1 MKYKIIVD
9 KQSRKNPSSEKKEYI
24 IDIEE
29 LRTKG
34 DIYDSL
40 IITKNEDYVI
50 RRLSLSELQVLSVL
64 EEPIKEALPNL
75 NIELFEGD
83 NYIYLSDMTGNK
95 FYAEYIV
102 KNEFTD
108 MYVTNAEMNSA
119 INQSAS
125 QIELNV
131 NQKLTTYSTLEELEK
146 AKDEAIETSKENVDN
161 KLKNYSTTVEMNSAI
176 NMKANEIT
184 SSVNETYITKT
195 DSETNI
201 SNAKS
206 EAISTAGTNIDNKLK
221 SYSTTT
227 QMNSAINQKAESI
240 TSSVSKTYS
249 TKTETSTAKT
259 EAINSANSNTD
270 NKLKNYTETT
280 KLGTAIEQN
289 YEHVKI
295 AWNQISEFIQM
306 MIINNNA
313 SFAILDSNKKVMMAL
328 DKTGQHFYKTDGT
341 TIFGE
346 MGVNKEDSN
355 NYISFAVDG
364 EYNKDISD
372 GMAWGIKTKSDNKY
386 YPILYIKNFHMG
398 TKNSDDIYGQLVL
411 KYCDLILEGMNTGI
425 QTGNV
430 RMYGNELNGIT
441 FEDMQ
446 SGNSLFSIAPPN
458 SQLSG
463 QENGLIQILS
473 SIMFYANAGGTNSF
487 KIGLGNEYVL
497 ITDNGLI
504 SVQNGSLQFGTT
516 GNEVSFSLYVK
527 SLATIH
533 GNLDVEGNVYANN
546 ISSDK
551 RIKKNIKN
559 SDTCALDIIK
569 KIKHKEFDKK
579 DDGKHYNIGYIAQD
593 MEKIDPNFV
602 IMRPKTEKTEE
613 RYYIN
618 ELPIIATLTKAIQEQ
633 QEQIEQQNNL
643 IQSLVERIK
652 KLEAK

>member
-1 MKYKIIVD
+1 MKYKIVVD
-9 KQSRKNPSSEKKEYI
+9 KQSRTNPTADKKVYE

-29 LRTKG
+29 LRYKG
-34 DIYDSL
+34 DIHDTL
-40 IITKNEDYVI
+40 TIEKGKAYVT

-64 EEPIKEALPNL
+64 ETPIIEEIGNI

-83 NYIYLSDMTGNK
+83 NYIYLQDMTGNRL
-95 FYAEYIV
+95 YAEYLV
-102 KNEFTD
+102 KNDFTEI
-108 MYVTNAEMNSA
+108 YVTTNEMNSA

-131 NQKLTTYSTLEELEK
+131 NQKLTE
-146 AKDEAIETSKENVDN
+146 
-161 KLKNYSTTVEMNSAI
+161 YSTTEEMNAAI
-176 NMKANEIT
+176 NVKSEEIT
-184 SSVNETYITKT
+184 SEVNKKVGKTEVGTYIKQ
-195 DSETNI
+195 N
-201 SNAKS
+201 S
-206 EAISTAGTNIDNKLK
+206 EAVKL
-221 SYSTTT
+221 
-227 QMNSAINQKAESI
+227 
-240 TSSVSKTYS
+240 
-249 TKTETSTAKT
+249 
-259 EAINSANSNTD
+259 
-270 NKLKNYTETT
+270 
-280 KLGTAIEQN
+280 
-289 YEHVKI
+289 

-313 SFAILDSNKKVMMAL
+313 SFAILDSNKKVMMSL
-328 DKTGQHFYKTDGT
+328 DKTGQHFYKSDGT

-355 NYISFAVDG
+355 SYISFAVDG
-364 EYNKDISD
+364 EYSKDISD
-372 GMAWGIKTKSDNKY
+372 GMAWGIKTSSDNKFH
-386 YPILYIKNFHMG
+386 PILYIKNFHMG
-398 TKNSDDIYGQLVL
+398 TKQSDDIYGQLVL
-411 KYCDLILEGMNTGI
+411 KYCDLILQGMSTGI

-430 RMYGNELNGIT
+430 RMYGNMLNGIT

-487 KIGLGNEYVL
+487 KIGLENEYVL

-559 SDTCALDIIK
+559 SNTCALDVIK

-602 IMRPKTEKTEE
+602 IVRPKTEKTEE

-643 IQSLVERIK
+643 IQSLVERIE

>member
-1 MKYKIIVD
+1 MKGERMKYKIVVD
-9 KQSRKNPSSEKKEYI
+9 KQSRTNPTADKKVYEI
-24 IDIEE
+24 NIEE
-29 LRTKG
+29 LRYKG
-34 DIYDSL
+34 DIRDTL
-40 IITKNEDYVI
+40 TIEKGKAYVT
-50 RRLSLSELQVLSVL
+50 RKLSLSELQVLSVL
-64 EEPIKEALPNL
+64 ETPIIEEIGNM

-83 NYIYLSDMTGNK
+83 NYIYLQDMTGNRL
-95 FYAEYIV
+95 YAEYLV
-102 KNEFTD
+102 KNDFTEI
-108 MYVTNAEMNSA
+108 YVTTNEMNSA

-131 NQKLTTYSTLEELEK
+131 NQKLTE
-146 AKDEAIETSKENVDN
+146 
-161 KLKNYSTTVEMNSAI
+161 YSTTEEMNAAI
-176 NMKANEIT
+176 NVKSEEIT
-184 SSVNETYITKT
+184 SEVNKKVGKTEVGTYIKQ
-195 DSETNI
+195 N
-201 SNAKS
+201 S
-206 EAISTAGTNIDNKLK
+206 EAVKL
-221 SYSTTT
+221 
-227 QMNSAINQKAESI
+227 
-240 TSSVSKTYS
+240 
-249 TKTETSTAKT
+249 
-259 EAINSANSNTD
+259 
-270 NKLKNYTETT
+270 
-280 KLGTAIEQN
+280 
-289 YEHVKI
+289 

-306 MIINNNA
+306 MLINNNA
-313 SFAILDSNKKVMMAL
+313 SFAILDSNKKVMMSL
-328 DKTGQHFYKTDGT
+328 DKTGQHFYKSDGT

-355 NYISFAVDG
+355 SYISFAVDG
-364 EYNKDISD
+364 EYSKDISD
-372 GMAWGIKTKSDNKY
+372 GMAWGIKTASDNKFH
-386 YPILYIKNFHMG
+386 PILYIKNFHMG
-398 TKNSDDIYGQLVL
+398 TKQSDDIYGQLVL
-411 KYCDLILEGMNTGI
+411 KYCDLILQGMSTGI

-441 FEDMQ
+441 FEDTQ

-559 SDTCALDIIK
+559 SNTCALDIIK

-602 IMRPKTEKTEE
+602 IVRPKTEKTEE

-643 IQSLVERIK
+643 IQSLVERIE

>member
-1 MKYKIIVD
+1 MKGERMKYKIVVD
-9 KQSRKNPSSEKKEYI
+9 KQSRTNPTADKKVYE

-29 LRTKG
+29 LRYKG
-34 DIYDSL
+34 DIRDTL
-40 IITKNEDYVI
+40 TIEKGKAYVT
-50 RRLSLSELQVLSVL
+50 RKLSLSELQVLSVL
-64 EEPIKEALPNL
+64 ETPIIEEIGNI

-83 NYIYLSDMTGNK
+83 NYIYLQDMTGNRL
-95 FYAEYIV
+95 YAEYLV
-102 KNEFTD
+102 KNDFTEI
-108 MYVTNAEMNSA
+108 YVTTNEMNSA

-131 NQKLTTYSTLEELEK
+131 NQKLTE
-146 AKDEAIETSKENVDN
+146 
-161 KLKNYSTTVEMNSAI
+161 YSTTEEMNAAI
-176 NMKANEIT
+176 NVKSEEIT
-184 SSVNETYITKT
+184 SEVNKKVGKTEVGTYIKQ
-195 DSETNI
+195 N
-201 SNAKS
+201 S
-206 EAISTAGTNIDNKLK
+206 EAVKL
-221 SYSTTT
+221 
-227 QMNSAINQKAESI
+227 
-240 TSSVSKTYS
+240 
-249 TKTETSTAKT
+249 
-259 EAINSANSNTD
+259 
-270 NKLKNYTETT
+270 
-280 KLGTAIEQN
+280 
-289 YEHVKI
+289 

-313 SFAILDSNKKVMMAL
+313 SFAILDSNKKVMMSL
-328 DKTGQHFYKTDGT
+328 DKTGQHFYKSDGI

-355 NYISFAVDG
+355 SYISFAVDG
-364 EYNKDISD
+364 EYSKDISD
-372 GMAWGIKTKSDNKY
+372 GMAWGIKTASDNKFH
-386 YPILYIKNFHMG
+386 PILYIKNFHMG
-398 TKNSDDIYGQLVL
+398 TKQSDDIYGQLVL
-411 KYCDLILEGMNTGI
+411 KYCDLILQGMSTGI

-441 FEDMQ
+441 FEDTQ

-559 SDTCALDIIK
+559 SNTCALDIIK

-602 IMRPKTEKTEE
+602 IVRPKTEKTEE

-618 ELPIIATLTKAIQEQ
+618 ELPIIATSTKAIQEQ

-643 IQSLVERIK
+643 IQSLVERIE